1 MSEERKGQP
10 IEKWDAEIGVPV
22 IDAFA
27 MTDPTRDENGRAIGA
42 RFVEERVKDPNALG
56 NQMLGIEDMIEQN
69 DNSFDGIINNLP
81 EPEDRNEKE
90 ERAKESVLKKLKESV
105 KISADD
111 REKPPRSFCPD
122 RELC

>member
-1 MSEERKGQP
+1 MEERKGQP

-22 IDAFA
+22 IDASA
-27 MTDPTRDENGRAIGA
+27 MTDPTKDENGRAIGA
-42 RFVEERVKDPNALG
+42 RFMEERAKDPNALG
-56 NQMLGIEDMIEQN
+56 NQMRSIEDMVEQN

-105 KISADD
+105 KISVDD